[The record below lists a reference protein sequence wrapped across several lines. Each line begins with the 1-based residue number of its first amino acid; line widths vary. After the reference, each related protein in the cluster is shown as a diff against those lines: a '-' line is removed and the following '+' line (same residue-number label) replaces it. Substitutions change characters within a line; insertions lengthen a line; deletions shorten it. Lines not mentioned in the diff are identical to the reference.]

1 MKKKSFAVVGNPIS
15 HSLSPILHNYWF
27 KKYKIEANYTLINV
41 EEIEIPELIK
51 KIRKKEI
58 DGINVTLPYKQK
70 IINFL
75 DEIVNDAKS
84 TNSVNTIYL
93 DDDDKLI
100 GENTDVYGIQAA
112 YLKQIPNINNKNAII
127 IGGGGVAPSVIFSLL
142 KSKIKNISI
151 VNRTHEKSVFLKKK
165 FDSVQI
171 LKWEILKEKLA
182 SFDIIINATSLGL
195 KGGENFKFNF
205 DNVRKNS
212 VYIDTIYN
220 PLETKN
226 IKFLKEKE
234 IKTFNGL
241 EMFIYQ
247 GQKSFYLW
255 NKINPEIDD
264 ELINLLISNLK

>member
-1 MKKKSFAVVGNPIS
+1 MKKKFFAVIGNPIS
-15 HSLSPILHNYWF
+15 HSLSPVLHNYWF
-27 KKYKIEANYTLINV
+27 EKYKIDANYSPINLEESKIPDLIM
-41 EEIEIPELIK
+41 

-58 DGINVTLPYKQK
+58 YGVNVTLPYKQK

-84 TNSVNTIYL
+84 TNSVNTIHL
-93 DDDDKLI
+93 DTRGKLV

-112 YLKQIPNINNKNAII
+112 YLKQIPNIHNKNAII

-142 KSKIKNISI
+142 KSKIKNIFI
-151 VNRTHEKSVFLKKK
+151 ANRTYEKSVFLKKK
-165 FDSVQI
+165 FSSIQI
-171 LKWEILKEKLA
+171 LKWELLKEKLD

-195 KGGENFKFNF
+195 KGGKNFEFNF
-205 DNVRKNS
+205 NNVKKNS

-220 PLETKN
+220 PIETKN
-226 IKFLKEKE
+226 IKFLKERE

-264 ELINLLISNLK
+264 ELINLLVSNLK